1 MKKLKV
7 GIVGFRGYTGNS
19 LLQILS
25 HHPEVRIAYLADK
38 EKGFDKSNPYSRGRI
53 HPTRIDKEFD
63 PKDSAQFADLFFLA
77 LPHTISMLYVND
89 LLKAG
94 KKVIDLSADFR
105 FPDVSI
111 YEKWYKTRHKNPELL
126 NQAVYGL
133 PEIFRDDIKKAKL
146 IANPGCYPTA
156 VILGILPLL
165 KKGFLKNEIIVD
177 AKSGASGAGK
187 KPDPSLLFSAVNEN
201 LKPYKVNSHQHA
213 PEIKFIS
220 EKIAGSKIDL
230 TFVPHLI
237 PMNKGLLTTIYLFL
251 NKSMRIGEILN
262 LYKEFYHAEPFVKI
276 LDEGKFPQ
284 TKEVLDTNYCRLGA
298 TLAKNKVI
306 IISALDN
313 LIKGAAGQAVQNMNI
328 MYGWDETAGLL

>member
-1 MKKLKV
+1 MKKSKV

-25 HHPEVRIAYLADK
+25 HHPEVKIGYLADK
-38 EKGFDKSNPYSRGRI
+38 EKGSYPEELLLLKEAKPI
-53 HPTRIDKEFD
+53 IAEEFD
-63 PKDSAQFADLFFLA
+63 PGKSSQFADLFFLA

-105 FPDVSI
+105 FSSVSI
-111 YEKWYKTRHKNPELL
+111 YEEWYKAKHKNPELL
-126 NQAVYGL
+126 NQAAYGL
-133 PEIFRDDIKKAKL
+133 PEIFRDEIKKAKL

-156 VILGILPLL
+156 VILGVLPLL
-165 KKGFLKNEIIVD
+165 KKGLLKNEIIVD

-187 KPDPSLLFSAVNEN
+187 KLDPSLLFSAINEN

-213 PEIKFIS
+213 PEIKFIL
-220 EKIAGSKIDL
+220 EKIAGHQIDL

-237 PMNKGLLTTIYLFL
+237 PMNKGLLTTIYLSL
-251 NKSMRIGEILN
+251 NKEMKTEEILD
-262 LYKEFYHAEPFVKI
+262 LYQEFYSSQPFVKI
-276 LDEGKFPQ
+276 LPKGKFPQ
-284 TKEVLDTNYCRLGA
+284 TREVVGTNYCSIGV
-298 TLAKNKVI
+298 TLAKNKAI